1 MRQSTRYALRFLV
14 IVAAIGALS
23 TFLTPPPTAFSP
35 YVSGL
40 STASFGT
47 DLFAKPCPKTFCK
60 FNTACAHTTLN
71 LNCGPVG
78 GDCGNPC

>member
-1 MRQSTRYALRFLV
+1 MRQPIRYALRFLV

-23 TFLTPPPTAFSP
+23 TFLTPPPPGYSP

-47 DLFAKPCPKTFCK
+47 DLFAAPCPHTFCK
-60 FNTACAHTTLN
+60 FGTGCARTHLSM
-71 LNCGPVG
+71 NCGPVG
-78 GDCGNPC
+78 GDCNNPC